1 MLPRVPIAD
10 RPPIRALLYGRVS
23 AAGSDGRSVESQL
36 AEGRNVA
43 EREGWTIIGERRDD
57 GISASRYSR
66 GKARPGWQAA
76 MDDISAG
83 RVDMLVVWEIS
94 RASRDRTVWAALLAA
109 CTEAGVL
116 LAVGGKVH
124 DPNDPDDGFMLD
136 LTAALAV
143 RESGMTSKR
152 TRRHLDARAQAG
164 DPHGR
169 IPYGYARVYEEQS
182 GRPAGQV
189 IDPETGPVVREIV
202 RRVLAGEA
210 LYSIARDLNRRNVPS
225 PLTVT
230 RLRNRRPT
238 VEMPWRPEQVGR
250 VAKAPTN
257 AGLRVLRGHVV
268 PGVDAR
274 WEPLVS
280 RSDHARVRELFAD
293 PTRHTTTGDSS
304 HRHLLVGL
312 ALCGECRAPVRRIK
326 NRTVPSYACS
336 RGWCVARAMHF
347 VDSYVEDVVLTR
359 LEQPDAADAFATAA
373 DEDRDAQDQ
382 ARREVTEL
390 RATLDGWYAA
400 AVDGTVTPSGLAKIE
415 AGLLARIED
424 AEQRARPRPT
434 SPILRDALAGDPRQ
448 WWADASVASRREVIR
463 ELMTVVIHRTRQ
475 GARRLDPSSVDIQWK
490 PTK

>member
-1 MLPRVPIAD
+1 MPIAE
-10 RPPIRALLYGRVS
+10 RSTVRALLYGRVS

-36 AEGRNVA
+36 EEGRRVVA
-43 EREGWTIIGERRDD
+43 REGWTSIGEQRDD
-57 GISASRYSR
+57 GVSASRYAR
-66 GKARPGWQAA
+66 GKPRPGWQAA
-76 MDDISAG
+76 MDEITAG

-94 RASRDRTVWAALLAA
+94 RASRDRAVWAALLAA
-109 CTEAGVL
+109 CTEVGTK

-169 IPYGYARVYEEQS
+169 IPYGYRREYEEHS

-189 IDPETGPVVREIV
+189 IDPETGPIVQEIV
-202 RRVLAGEA
+202 RRVLSGEA
-210 LYSIARDLNRRNVPS
+210 LYAIARDLNVRNVPS

-257 AGLRVLRGHVV
+257 AGLRVLRGQVV
-268 PGVDAR
+268 PGVEAR

-280 RSDHARVRELFAD
+280 RADHARVLELFSD
-293 PTRHTTTGDSS
+293 PGRRTTSGDSS

-312 ALCGECRAPVRRIK
+312 AVCGECRAVVRRIK
-326 NRTVPSYACS
+326 NRSVPSYACS
-336 RGWCVARAMHF
+336 RGFHVARAMHF
-347 VDSYVEDVVLTR
+347 VDDYVTEVVLSR
-359 LEQPDAADAFATAA
+359 LEQPDVADRLADADDDQRA
-373 DEDRDAQDQ
+373 DQEQ
-382 ARREVTEL
+382 ARAELAEL
-390 RATLDGWYAA
+390 RATLDGWYSA
-400 AVDGTVTPSGLAKIE
+400 AVDGAVTPSGLAKIE
-415 AGLLARIED
+415 AGLVARIED
-424 AEQRARPRPT
+424 AERRAKPRPS
-434 SPILRDALAGDPRQ
+434 SPVLREALAGDVRE
-448 WWADASVASRREVIR
+448 WWSTAPVPARREVIR
-463 ELMTVVIHRTRQ
+463 ELMTVVIHRTRR
-475 GARRLDPSSVDIQWK
+475 GVRHLDPSSVEIEWRSVSHA
-490 PTK
+490 